1 MHAVITIV
9 VVLVL
14 AAIGGGGFGVVGAFF
29 GAVLGLLAGN
39 QLRLRDELMQLQATT
54 EALRRSVS
62 AAAPGATPIPV
73 VAAEP
78 LVTSPPEAT
87 HAPPQT
93 APEESSVTPAPPAP
107 VTQSLPPAK
116 ESAIRRALRDIRH
129 YATTG
134 NVVAKA
140 GVLLLFFGVAFLL
153 RYAIDRDALPVEVRL
168 AGTAAG
174 AIALL
179 VTGFRLSGE
188 RKTFGLLLQGAGVGL
203 LYLTAFAATRLYA
216 VLPVT
221 ACFVLMVAVVLLSG
235 ILAVRQDARALA
247 TLGAAGGFLAPVLA
261 STGEGSHVVLF
272 SYYALPNLGIVGI
285 AWFKAWRSLN
295 LTGFLFTF
303 VIGSQWGYG
312 FYRPE
317 FFASVEPFLVLS
329 FVFYLAVSL
338 LFALRR
344 PPELRGYV
352 DGTLVFGLPAIV
364 FALQSRLV
372 SGIPFAEAWSAVGM
386 AAAYLGSAAW
396 LMRLRRGELAM
407 FIEALLALGVLAQSL
422 AIPLA
427 FDGHLTAAA
436 WALEGTGLIWIGLR
450 QQRPLARMAGVVL
463 AVAAGVA
470 FALHGGATAEDALPF
485 LNARFLGGA
494 MIGVGAL
501 ASSCLLARGAAALRA
516 GERHNGTL
524 LLLWGLVWWVVTGES
539 EIARHAGEI
548 ASGASLAYLAASSV
562 ALARIARPRFWTGGS
577 AAAAAVL
584 VLLALRALGDAGSAA
599 GPIADLAW
607 LGWLLALAAG
617 WHALAQAEDRVDE
630 SWLRHGHAL
639 ALWLGV
645 FVSGWALAWSAE
657 WASLGSGWQLADW
670 LLPLVAALMLL
681 PTEGRKL
688 PWPVQRFRA
697 VYTGSAPLALA
708 VAGLAVILLF
718 ADDSGSAAPL
728 GFVPVLNPLDLAS
741 AAVLIAIAGWWRS
754 LPESGYTPA
763 QGWSEWLPRA
773 TGAVGF
779 VALNIAAAR
788 AVHHITAVPYTFIDL
803 HRSPVF
809 QGSTSV
815 LWGVCALALMVFA
828 TRRGSRALWLC
839 GAALLGALV
848 AKLFFVDLG
857 DRGTV
862 ARIVSFMAAGL
873 LMLLIGYLSP
883 APPRHAGTHA
893 P

>member
-1 MHAVITIV
+1 MHAVITV
-9 VVLVL
+9 VFVLVL
-14 AAIGGGGFGVVGAFF
+14 AAIGGGGFGVVGACF
-29 GAVLGLLAGN
+29 GAVLGMLAGN
-39 QLRLRDELMQLQATT
+39 QLRMGDQLMRLEAAT

-62 AAAPGATPIPV
+62 AAAPGATPT

-78 LVTSPPEAT
+78 LVTSL
-87 HAPPQT
+87 
-93 APEESSVTPAPPAP
+93 PEETREPLQPAPDESAVTPAPPAP

-116 ESAIRRALRDIRH
+116 ESAITRALRDIRH

-153 RYAIDRDALPVEVRL
+153 KYAIDRDALPVEVRL

-272 SYYALPNLGIVGI
+272 SYYAVLNLGIVGV

-317 FFASVEPFLVLS
+317 FFATVEPFLVLS
-329 FVFYLAVSL
+329 FVFYLVVSV

-352 DGTLVFGLPAIV
+352 DGTLVFGLPAVV

-386 AAAYLGSAAW
+386 GAAYLGSATW
-396 LMRLRRGELAM
+396 LMRLRRGELGM
-407 FIEALLALGVLAQSL
+407 FTEALLALGVLALSL

-470 FALHGGATAEDALPF
+470 FALHGGATAVDPLPF

-494 MIGVGAL
+494 MIGLGAL
-501 ASSCLLARGAAALRA
+501 ASSCLLARGAAALRES
-516 GERHNGTL
+516 ERYNVTL

-539 EIARHAGEI
+539 EIARHAGEFV
-548 ASGASLAYLAASSV
+548 SSASLAYLAASSV

-577 AAAAAVL
+577 AAASAVL

-657 WASLGSGWQLADW
+657 WAWALGSGWQLAGW
-670 LLPLVAALMLL
+670 LVPLVAALVLL

-708 VAGLAVILLF
+708 VAGLAAILLF
-718 ADDSGSAAPL
+718 ANDSGSAAPL

-754 LPESGYTPA
+754 LPESGHTPA
-763 QGWSEWLPRA
+763 QGWIKWMPRA
-773 TGAVGF
+773 TGGVGF

-788 AVHHITAVPYTFIDL
+788 AVHHMTSVSYTLIDL